1 MIVSFILAVYL
12 QLIHPS
18 LGFEPLEQDIQ
29 FLISVFI
36 TTIAWVSVSLLTRPS
51 NINTLKDFYIKI
63 QPGGKGWNK
72 IKAQI
77 DEKKIE
83 KKVFW
88 TIPRGITC
96 MMISVFA
103 IYGSLF
109 SLGFFIYGKN
119 LQAIILLTLTILAF
133 FSLWKYLKN

>member
-1 MIVSFILAVYL
+1 M
-12 QLIHPS
+12 
-18 LGFEPLEQDIQ
+18 
-29 FLISVFI
+29 
-36 TTIAWVSVSLLTRPS
+36 SLLTPPT
-51 NINTLKDFYIKI
+51 NLNTLKNFYIKI

-72 IKAQI
+72 IKDQI
-77 DEKKIE
+77 DHKKIE

-119 LQAIILLTLTILAF
+119 FQAIVLLILTNFSFLIALEIFKGLT
-133 FSLWKYLKN
+133 Y